1 MCRVAVS
8 LCPSL
13 SQNGAA
19 ENIHPRSQWCLTVI
33 VSWSLQL
40 SWARNFTLTNSV
52 PAGSLQKKKKIN
64 NFLIVFLQV
73 VVTLG
78 SAEHYE

>member
-1 MCRVAVS
+1 M
-8 LCPSL
+8 
-13 SQNGAA
+13 
-19 ENIHPRSQWCLTVI
+19 
-33 VSWSLQL
+33 
-40 SWARNFTLTNSV
+40 
-52 PAGSLQKKKKIN
+52 PAGSLQKNKKTKIN